1 MKKYPK
7 YKDSGISWLGQIPE
21 HWEVKRIASLFKNNF
36 DVNKD
41 FEYKHAFKFN
51 YGALVPKNEIGSE
64 SEYKDTYVKYTIL
77 SKDDIVI
84 NGLNLNYDFVSQRV
98 AIAPTN
104 GIITSAYVAIKPKQS
119 TYSDYYLY
127 VLKTMDGMKMFH
139 SMGTGIRLTLSY
151 DELKKQLLPIP
162 PHNEQQKIVEFLDS
176 KISKINS
183 YVLERERELQVL
195 TELKQSQIAE
205 VVTKGINP
213 NVPMKD
219 SGISWIGQIPAH
231 WSVSKIS
238 DIFTERREKVSDK
251 EYQALSVSKQ
261 GITLQLDS
269 AVKTDNG
276 DNRKKVCVGDFVVNS
291 RSDRK
296 GSCGVSQ
303 FDGSVSLIN
312 IVLQPRKEL
321 CGQFFHYLFR
331 SNNYIEEFYRLGRGI
346 VADLWTTRYSEMKNI
361 YIPIPPREE
370 MEQIVHFIEDKCQSI
385 DSMISNLE
393 AEIAY
398 LKEYKQSLI
407 ADAVTGA
414 INVQ

>member
-1 MKKYPK
+1 MILWVLSKISKVNYLKFQDNMKKYPK

-183 YVLERERELQVL
+183 YVLERER
-195 TELKQSQIAE
+195 
-205 VVTKGINP
+205 VT
-213 NVPMKD
+213 
-219 SGISWIGQIPAH
+219 
-231 WSVSKIS
+231 
-238 DIFTERREKVSDK
+238 
-251 EYQALSVSKQ
+251 
-261 GITLQLDS
+261 
-269 AVKTDNG
+269 
-276 DNRKKVCVGDFVVNS
+276 
-291 RSDRK
+291 
-296 GSCGVSQ
+296 
-303 FDGSVSLIN
+303 SLN
-312 IVLQPRKEL
+312 
-321 CGQFFHYLFR
+321 
-331 SNNYIEEFYRLGRGI
+331 
-346 VADLWTTRYSEMKNI
+346 
-361 YIPIPPREE
+361 
-370 MEQIVHFIEDKCQSI
+370 
-385 DSMISNLE
+385 
-393 AEIAY
+393 
-398 LKEYKQSLI
+398 
-407 ADAVTGA
+407 
-414 INVQ
+414 